1 MLYVEPA
8 ISLVTTR
15 RRPEAALAA
24 QRPRLRIVAPGLA
37 RFTPVVPPGVHR
49 PGMRRVTTIRYRRL
63 VRRAAARLANHVEA
77 VIGISSSAQL
87 DLWPDAKRVLYV
99 TDDWIASADLV
110 GMDREQLLRDQSR
123 LARTAQSVVTVS
135 APLADQW
142 RALGHQPVLI
152 PNGCDT
158 EIFGQT
164 DNAPLPTDIDLV
176 PPVAGFIGQIS
187 TRIDLS
193 LLEAIAARGRSL
205 LLVGPRQT
213 TLDPAQLERLLAH
226 PNVCWIGA
234 QSFDRLP
241 SYLRLV
247 DVGLTPYADT
257 PFNQTSFPL
266 KTLEYLAAGRSVV
279 ATDLPAAR
287 SLDTDAI
294 TLVDGHD
301 PEAFATATDGRLDE
315 VVDTSRRAAW
325 RAFAMQHSWERRG
338 ARVRPV
344 ARPRM
349 TLTTVRAM
357 FSCR

>member
-1 MLYVEPA
+1 
-8 ISLVTTR
+8 
-15 RRPEAALAA
+15 
-24 QRPRLRIVAPGLA
+24 
-37 RFTPVVPPGVHR
+37 
-49 PGMRRVTTIRYRRL
+49 MRRVTTMLYRRL
-63 VRRAAARLANHVEA
+63 VRGAAARLANRVEA

-87 DLWPDAKRVLYV
+87 DLWPGAKRVLFV

-110 GMDREQLLRDQSR
+110 GLDRDQLLRDQSR
-123 LARTAQSVVTVS
+123 LSRTAQTIVTVS
-135 APLADQW
+135 PLLSDQW

-164 DNAPLPTDIDLV
+164 DNAPLPDDVDLV
-176 PPVAGFIGQIS
+176 PPVAGFIGQLS

-213 TLDPAQLERLLAH
+213 TLDSAQLERLLAY
-226 PNVCWIGA
+226 PNVCWIGPQA
-234 QSFDRLP
+234 FERLP

-247 DVGLTPYADT
+247 NVGLTPYADT

-287 SLDTDAI
+287 SLESDAI
-294 TLVDGHD
+294 TLVPSSD
-301 PEAFATATDGRLDE
+301 PEAFATATDRRLDE
-315 VVDTSRRAAW
+315 VVDSSARAAR
-325 RAFAMQHSWERRG
+325 RAFAMQHSWERRADEF
-338 ARVRPV
+338 ARLLGF
-344 ARPRM
+344 A
-349 TLTTVRAM
+349 
-357 FSCR
+357 